1 MDSANYV
8 SIKSCKVSRVE
19 ILLKYKG
26 YLMKGT
32 KDLLI
37 FEEINNIVYKIEMV
51 VVSSWNGIQ

>member
-1 MDSANYV
+1 
-8 SIKSCKVSRVE
+8 
-19 ILLKYKG
+19 
-26 YLMKGT
+26 MKGT